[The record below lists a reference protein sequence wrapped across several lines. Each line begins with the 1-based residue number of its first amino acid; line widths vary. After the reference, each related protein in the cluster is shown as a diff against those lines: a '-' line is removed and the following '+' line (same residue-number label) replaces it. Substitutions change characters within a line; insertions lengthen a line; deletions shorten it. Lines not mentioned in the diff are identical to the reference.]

1 MTLTGRT
8 PPTEGFWFFSGVRI
22 IRGTQRVHVD
32 EPVCVCYQYHGY
44 EKQLGVILLGRQTH
58 YRLESFDGEWHK
70 LEVTP

>member
-1 MTLTGRT
+1 M
-8 PPTEGFWFFSGVRI
+8 
-22 IRGTQRVHVD
+22 
-32 EPVCVCYQYHGY
+32 CYQYHGY